1 MTNIEHQ
8 PIHHEEPPTIDDI
21 LGREDHDKSNPKRSS
36 GAVLEKRS
44 RCNEAFLRFSIPM
57 PEEVAKEIIY
67 AANIIGV
74 PVPDLARVA
83 LRRIIEDLRN
93 ASDWVDRKQAYLN
106 EREPFLIPLPEP

>member
-44 RCNEAFLRFSIPM
+44 RCNEAFYDLVFLCQKKWRKRLFTQQILLEYLSLILP
-57 PEEVAKEIIY
+57 VLHCDVSLKIY
-67 AANIIGV
+67 GRQAIG
-74 PVPDLARVA
+74 ATEN
-83 LRRIIEDLRN
+83 RRILMKENR
-93 ASDWVDRKQAYLN
+93 S
-106 EREPFLIPLPEP
+106 